1 MKLVAR
7 FDFGVACTTTG
18 LSSAATVDIDCRVPL
33 GVTVFRATDGDVRQS
48 STAS

>member
-18 LSSAATVDIDCRVPL
+18 LSSTEAVDMDCRVPL
-33 GVTVFRATDGDVRQS
+33 GVTAFRATDGDVRQS

>member
-7 FDFGVACTTTG
+7 FDFGVTTTD
-18 LSSAATVDIDCRVPL
+18 LSSTEAVDIDCNVPL
-33 GVTVFRATDGDVRQS
+33 GVTAFRATDGDVRQS